1 MLAVVWMSLSAFVLH
16 QQSAQVVR
24 QWSASFDAMQSAT
37 AVVSK
42 QIVAGT
48 ELGAIANRAM
58 YASIAGNY
66 FAVASHV
73 DRAITAYAAASVDG
87 VGRMTGDIALS
98 VRSFSVGLD
107 DTARVA
113 HTVATRSTATIA
125 DQIVG
130 GITSAADAIYRFFT
144 PAPVPMSSPA
154 SSPAVAP
161 AAIPTAIA
169 PRVVQA
175 PALTQSQLLSALR
188 LLLSG
193 ELPADVAA
201 QLRGPKGDPGPSGSP
216 AIALAPV
223 GYSIGSVYPV
233 TTNQNAGTIG
243 GITYFGAKEITTGTL
258 TATGATTLASLN
270 VTGGA
275 SAASLTVSGATS
287 LASLLTT
294 NASISNDLE
303 VSGIASVSQLFIA
316 GTAFSPTAAG
326 GWTDDGSVV
335 RLSTAGDNVGIG
347 STTPEQKL
355 AVAGNI
361 LASASGNVD
370 LILNSTTSDDTKF
383 TLRST
388 GASDRFEI
396 LGSASQN
403 YLTILKGGNIGIG
416 TTGPLAGLQITR
428 DYVDSLNM
436 NLRMA
441 GNIPG
446 RSFDNIQGTSRNFA
460 ILNQY
465 VGPAQLNF
473 NYSSA
478 FGGNPTL
485 VAMTIDGTNGN
496 VLMNDNVGI
505 GDTTPDAKLDVA
517 GSGIFDNELIVT
529 NALQVGGATS
539 GSYSRFG
546 SSATTHTLSASNDLL
561 INGILEADG
570 AAYFDSFASISSN
583 LEIGGYAS
591 VSNSLWVSPPGYAGN
606 VGVGTSA
613 PTSILDIRGS
623 NTDTAPLNGGGAGN
637 AIRLQNTNNTTN
649 NYFSQ
654 NFVNQGGTI
663 ATAIGTQFTNQTS
676 GYGDIYFH
684 TRSAS
689 GYTEKMRILSTG
701 NVGIGTT
708 TPV

>member
-347 STTPEQKL
+347 TATPTT
-355 AVAGNI
+355 
-361 LASASGNVD
+361 
-370 LILNSTTSDDTKF
+370 
-383 TLRST
+383 
-388 GASDRFEI
+388 
-396 LGSASQN
+396 
-403 YLTILKGGNIGIG
+403 
-416 TTGPLAGLQITR
+416 
-428 DYVDSLNM
+428 
-436 NLRMA
+436 
-441 GNIPG
+441 
-446 RSFDNIQGTSRNFA
+446 
-460 ILNQY
+460 
-465 VGPAQLNF
+465 
-473 NYSSA
+473 
-478 FGGNPTL
+478 
-485 VAMTIDGTNGN
+485 
-496 VLMNDNVGI
+496 
-505 GDTTPDAKLDVA
+505 KLDV
-517 GSGIFDNELIVT
+517 I
-529 NALQVGGATS
+529 GA
-539 GSYSRFG
+539 
-546 SSATTHTLSASNDLL
+546 
-561 INGILEADG
+561 
-570 AAYFDSFASISSN
+570 ASISTN
-583 LEIGGYAS
+583 FEVRTGYAS
-591 VSNSLWVSPPGYAGN
+591 LSNTLWVSPSGYSGN
-606 VGVGTSA
+606 VGVGT
-613 PTSILDIRGS
+613 TSPDSKLQVSGTVHFKPGS
-623 NTDTAPLNGGGAGN
+623 VAGFGISDTWTGNNGFEVLTTGDHFQVVTGGARNISFQNGGSLNGGVAGAKLALTSG
-637 AIRLQNTNNTTN
+637 
-649 NYFSQ
+649 
-654 NFVNQGGTI
+654 
-663 ATAIGTQFTNQTS
+663 TS
-676 GYGDIYFH
+676 GYVAFFTGDGLGGSRNGSI
-684 TRSAS
+684 AS
-689 GYTEKMRILSTG
+689 QHPMA
-701 NVGIGTT
+701 
-708 TPV
+708 